1 MILKLDDLPMSASP
15 VQTKQEKRASLI
27 RAILLLPLSLLVFS
41 IAVSPA
47 ICLLIIAIRW
57 ALEVQL

>member
-1 MILKLDDLPMSASP
+1 MILKPDDLPMSASP
-15 VQTKQEKRASLI
+15 AQTKQEKRASMV
-27 RAILLLPLSLLVFS
+27 RSILLPPLSLLVFS

-47 ICLLIIAIRW
+47 ICLLILVIRW